1 MKKEGLF
8 ILLILAVV
16 AITSTCLF
24 ACNLSGDDGLSAY
37 ELALQE
43 GFEGSLSDWLD
54 SLNGMSGEDGLSAY
68 KLAVSQGYDGTLN
81 EWLSSLKGERG
92 RDGVSL
98 SIQDVYDTAVKNGYQ
113 GDFLTFIKEYLNN
126 QVKSDC
132 YGVSQGLMSSVS
144 ISAQFQVTTQGYYG
158 PTVKTAVSNGSGVI
172 YKLDKSLGNAYIIT
186 NHHVIHYSAADEPD
200 GISANIKVYLYGKEY
215 SDYAIEA
222 TYIGSSSAYDIAVL
236 KVEGSEV
243 LKGSD
248 AAAVNVRNSQTITV
262 GERVNAIGNAAGG
275 GISVTE
281 GILSVDSEIISVKDD
296 DIVQSYRV
304 MRVDAA
310 INSGNSGGG
319 LFDSSGELIGIVN
332 AKYNSEEIENIGY
345 AIPSNIAIGVA
356 DNIIDTCDGTS
367 ETAPSVFRLGIET
380 ALSQSKAVYDES
392 SKTVR
397 IKETVAVK
405 GVTASGAADGKLT
418 EGDILLS
425 VSLDTDVVTIDRVF
439 TLSDALLNVREG
451 DIVAVTVE
459 RSGESVTLQ
468 FTAAAQYFTAV
479 K

>member
-1 MKKEGLF
+1 MKKKGLL

-68 KLAVSQGYDGTLN
+68 KLAVSQGYEGTLN
-81 EWLSSLKGERG
+81 EWLASLKGERG
-92 RDGVSL
+92 RDGASL
-98 SIQDVYDTAVKNGYQ
+98 SIQDVYDTAVENGYQ
-113 GDFLTFIKEYLNN
+113 GDFLTFIKEFLNN

-332 AKYNSEEIENIGY
+332 AKYNSEEIKNIGY
-345 AIPSNIAIGVA
+345 AIPGNIAIGVA

-418 EGDILLS
+418 VGDILLS

-459 RSGESVTLQ
+459 RGGESVTLQ
-468 FTAAAQYFTAV
+468 FTAEAQYFTAV